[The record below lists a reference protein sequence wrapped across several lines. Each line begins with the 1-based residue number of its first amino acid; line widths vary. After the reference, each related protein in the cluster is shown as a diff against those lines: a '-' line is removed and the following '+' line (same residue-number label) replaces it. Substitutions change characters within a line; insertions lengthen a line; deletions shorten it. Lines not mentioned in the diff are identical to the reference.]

1 MFPCFLLTV
10 LRASGAGYCEDKN
23 SPDPVGA
30 LTNLCSQ
37 VWSSTLILAETPLG
51 HCENSCTILG
61 AVWLKRLLRRWKGM
75 EKQLVREPVKLC
87 THLARLLW
95 HNRSVLWLAVILL
108 LFFVTG
114 HAQAPNPPD
123 YSLLF
128 NKTDVMI
135 PARDGVKLHTEI
147 YSPKNASG
155 PLPIILSRTPYGL
168 SDDAKGYSRSLVRF
182 ADMIPDDYIFVLQDI
197 RGRYGSE
204 GQFVMQRPIRD
215 PKDPKAIDEGTDT
228 YDTIEWLVKNVPGN
242 NGRVGMMGISYGGW
256 LTVMGMLEPHPA
268 LKAVSEQAS
277 PADMFLGDDFHHNGA
292 FRLSYGFEYSTM
304 METGKTNFKFD
315 FDFFDT
321 YEWYLRLGALSN
333 ANAKYTHGTL
343 PTWNDFVA
351 HPNYDEFWKKE
362 AMAYILKKP
371 TVPNLNVAGWW
382 DQEDFYGPMKIYE
395 ILEKN
400 DPNHLNYL
408 VAGPWN
414 HGGWALGPGNS
425 LGAIPFGSDT
435 GAYFRQKIEAA
446 WFAYWLKD
454 KGSLP
459 LQEALLFQTGSDKWT
474 KFDAWPPK
482 DAVARELYFRED
494 GKLSFDAPS
503 SSSTDAFDSYVSDP
517 EHPVPYRHRPIDMT
531 YPTDHR
537 GGWPT
542 WLVEDQRFVDNRPDV
557 LTWQT
562 DELKDDITLAGQ
574 VTAKLFASTTGSD
587 SDWVVKLIDVYPE
600 SYPQDWKLSGYELK
614 IADEVFRGRFRNSF
628 EKPEPITPNA
638 VTPFTIDLHT
648 ANHVFKKGHRI
659 MVQVQST
666 WFPIIDRNPQK
677 FVPNIFEAKE
687 SDCQKATQHIY
698 RSKESP
704 SGVVLSIVPNGSP
717 D

>member
-1 MFPCFLLTV
+1 
-10 LRASGAGYCEDKN
+10 
-23 SPDPVGA
+23 
-30 LTNLCSQ
+30 
-37 VWSSTLILAETPLG
+37 
-51 HCENSCTILG
+51 
-61 AVWLKRLLRRWKGM
+61 M
-75 EKQLVREPVKLC
+75 EKQLVRKPVKLC
-87 THLARLLW
+87 TRLARLLW
-95 HNRSVLWLAVILL
+95 HSRPVLWLAAILVLFL
-108 LFFVTG
+108 LSG

-128 NKTDVMI
+128 NKTDAMI
-135 PARDGVKLHTEI
+135 PARDGVTLHTEI
-147 YSPKNASG
+147 YAPKNASG

-168 SDDAKGYSRSLVRF
+168 SDDAKGFSRSLIRF

-215 PKDPKAIDEGTDT
+215 PKDSKAVDEGTDT
-228 YDTIEWLVKNVPGN
+228 YDTIDWIVKNVPNN

-333 ANAKYTHGTL
+333 ANAKYIRGTL

-474 KFDAWPPK
+474 QFDAWPPK
-482 DAVARELYFRED
+482 EAAARELYFHED

-503 SSSTDAFDSYVSDP
+503 SSSAGAFDSYVSDP
-517 EHPVPYRHRPIDMT
+517 AHPVPYRHRPIDMT

-600 SYPQDWKLSGYELK
+600 SYPQDWKLSGYELM

-628 EKPEPITPNA
+628 EKPEAITPNA

-687 SDCQKATQHIY
+687 SDY
-698 RSKESP
+698 
-704 SGVVLSIVPNGSP
+704 
-717 D
+717 